1 MKKLTR
7 RKMLGMTAALIPL
20 TMLSTSAMAGGHSK
34 DEKMGMDDGK
44 SHEGH
49 PSSHLDPQSPQ
60 ASALKYTHKSPV
72 EGKQCSNCNL
82 YQGGDAEWG
91 GCPIFAG
98 KEVAGAGWCS
108 AWVAKQ

>member
-20 TMLSTSAMAGGHSK
+20 TMISTRAMAGSHAK
-34 DEKMGMDDGK
+34 DENMADGK
-44 SHEGH
+44 SHAGH
-49 PSSHLDPQSPQ
+49 PDTHLDPKNPQ
-60 ASALKYTHKSPV
+60 AAALQYTHKSTV
-72 EGKQCSNCNL
+72 EGKQCWNCNL
-82 YQGGDAEWG
+82 YQGGDADWG

-98 KEVAGAGWCS
+98 KQVAGAGWCS

>member
-1 MKKLTR
+1 MKNLTR

-20 TMLSTSAMAGGHSK
+20 TALSTTAFAGSHSK
-34 DEKMGMDDGK
+34 DEKMKMDEGK

-49 PSSHLDPQSPQ
+49 PSSHLDPESPQ
-60 ASALKYTHKSPV
+60 ASALQYTHKSAV
-72 EGKQCSNCNL
+72 EGQQCSNCSL
-82 YQGGDAEWG
+82 YQGGNAEWG
-91 GCPIFAG
+91 GCPIFTG